1 MESIKSSKF
10 VSHRARMPRKFNSRK
25 TDIRTKA
32 SSISTVTFFREVFDS
47 KLSTLSPLATMV
59 ISRVNYTSK
68 TER

>member
-25 TDIRTKA
+25 IDIQTKA
-32 SSISTVTFFREVFDS
+32 SSISTATFFIEVFDS
-47 KLSTLSPLATMV
+47 KLSTLRPLANMV

>member
-1 MESIKSSKF
+1 
-10 VSHRARMPRKFNSRK
+10 MPRKFNSRK

-32 SSISTVTFFREVFDS
+32 SSISTVTFFREVFDL
-47 KLSTLSPLATMV
+47 KLSTLRPLATMV